1 MINWKIEYS
10 EVYVYICIYT
20 VKYGIRV
27 FEFMWKLD
35 VWFFDQMCEIRD
47 FYFYFFFLFF
57 SQSLLID
64 FSLFFS
70 VEKIS
75 SFEGKI
81 NFHWEIGQL
90 IVSSRL
96 KIIID
101 VFLDTMLV
109 SINQIVTRFGRLVTL
124 YQFVISQ
131 WCCTDD
137 DARYY
142 FCIIEMST
150 RRAGNFNFSSNNL
163 SLYYLLHI
171 DHVLTI
177 SSIFLFLLF
186 SSLAKLSIFIHKI
199 QLENLNSFRGFLSK
213 GPIPDPRPQSP

>member
-1 MINWKIEYS
+1 MYI
-10 EVYVYICIYT
+10 YVYIQWNMGLECLSLC
-20 VKYGIRV
+20 GNW
-27 FEFMWKLD
+27 M
-35 VWFFDQMCEIRD
+35 FDFLIKCAR
-47 FYFYFFFLFF
+47 FLFLFFFLFF

-109 SINQIVTRFGRLVTL
+109 SINQIVTRFGRPVTL
-124 YQFVISQ
+124 SQFVISQ

-150 RRAGNFNFSSNNL
+150 RRAGNFNFSSNIF
-163 SLYYLLHI
+163 LL
-171 DHVLTI
+171 LTPYWSRLNNFFHLLI
-177 SSIFLFLLF
+177 SSFLI
-186 SSLAKLSIFIHKI
+186 SREIEYIYT
-199 QLENLNSFRGFLSK
+199 
-213 GPIPDPRPQSP
+213 